1 MNTEDRL
8 EEAIEDGEVLKII
21 YHGGSQPGASRYIPS
36 IKVESGKVRAR
47 CYPSNEV
54 KSFHLN
60 KLTII
65 NENENRKIKPW
76 NLRLKGFPNY
86 KFISDLIDKEMIILT
101 SLWRHIVNDEVT
113 FSCKVNLRISI
124 HRRAMMLMYG

>member
-21 YHGGSQPGASRYIPS
+21 YYGGNQLGASRYIPP
-36 IKVESGKVRAR
+36 IKIESGKVRAR
-47 CYPSNEV
+47 CYSSSEV

-60 KLTII
+60 KLTTI

-76 NLRLKGFPNY
+76 DLRLKGFPNY
-86 KFISDLIDKEMIILT
+86 KFISDLIDKEIIILAN
-101 SLWRHIVNDEVT
+101 LWR
-113 FSCKVNLRISI
+113 L
-124 HRRAMMLMYG
+124 L